1 MLIMEEE
8 LVPNKSYAG
17 FVLGEDIHKY
27 LGSNRIYDI
36 QIIDGTIKVK
46 NYVFYD
52 PEISIDTICSK
63 IQNIDCEKTCYW
75 QGKNLIGMC
84 YKDFLEMVKI
94 LPDEKDKLIEKIS
107 VTLPI
112 HSLGKPTINEL
123 STLIKSHPGN
133 SLLYFRVVDGEHNVS
148 LNLFS
153 QRIKLEVTS
162 ELVNYLKD
170 SDTMDFRIN

>member
-75 QGKNLIGMC
+75 QGKNLRQCLEKLLRAMVLNFFMEDGTKKVMTVLL
-84 YKDFLEMVKI
+84 FLNYNAQI
-94 LPDEKDKLIEKIS
+94 
-107 VTLPI
+107 TLYYI
-112 HSLGKPTINEL
+112 I
-123 STLIKSHPGN
+123 
-133 SLLYFRVVDGEHNVS
+133 
-148 LNLFS
+148 
-153 QRIKLEVTS
+153 
-162 ELVNYLKD
+162 
-170 SDTMDFRIN
+170 

>member
-63 IQNIDCEKTCYW
+63 IQNIDCVYNLCY
-75 QGKNLIGMC
+75 LY
-84 YKDFLEMVKI
+84 YKI
-94 LPDEKDKLIEKIS
+94 
-107 VTLPI
+107 
-112 HSLGKPTINEL
+112 
-123 STLIKSHPGN
+123 
-133 SLLYFRVVDGEHNVS
+133 LLYFHC
-148 LNLFS
+148 
-153 QRIKLEVTS
+153 
-162 ELVNYLKD
+162 
-170 SDTMDFRIN
+170 

>member
-46 NYVFYD
+46 NYGVYD

-94 LPDEKDKLIEKIS
+94 LPDEKDIIYLPIYQNRGQNHKVYTFYSLGLMIWVWRDKIRS
-107 VTLPI
+107 VTI
-112 HSLGKPTINEL
+112 
-123 STLIKSHPGN
+123 
-133 SLLYFRVVDGEHNVS
+133 FDGTVPE
-148 LNLFS
+148 
-153 QRIKLEVTS
+153 
-162 ELVNYLKD
+162 
-170 SDTMDFRIN
+170 